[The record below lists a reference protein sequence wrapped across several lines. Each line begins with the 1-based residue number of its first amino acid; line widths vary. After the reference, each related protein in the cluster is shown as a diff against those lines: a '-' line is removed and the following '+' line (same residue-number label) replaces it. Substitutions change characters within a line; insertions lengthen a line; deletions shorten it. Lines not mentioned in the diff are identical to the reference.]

1 MRRLLNKLN
10 IWLQKTTKDYHCDNI
25 DSEIANIYN
34 MYKFY

>member
-10 IWLQKTTKDYHCDNI
+10 TWLRKPTEDYHYDNI
-25 DSEIANIYN
+25 DSELANIYN